1 MPDNSEPE
9 ATSICPN
16 CQALNP
22 PNTLV
27 CASCGI
33 SLAGFEAAL
42 PRFRQLQSEQAQAH
56 NEAVTER
63 ISELAQAEADRG
75 HWVFGRQVRILLAIA
90 VVVGLLAVVGSGFLG
105 NQVRLR
111 KERLAKQYKTA
122 QACLDSGRYQCA
134 RDELIALLREDAE
147 YLGAQQSLA
156 QARYRLA
163 EQYANNGQWQAGINE
178 LKAQLRESPGDK
190 IASWMIQDMYARWLA
205 DALRRGDWW
214 TATRLRMRAKILQ
227 SRSDGE

>member
-63 ISELAQAEADRG
+63 ISELAQAEADRS
-75 HWVFGRQVRILLAIA
+75 HRAYGRQVRLLLVVAA
-90 VVVGLLAVVGSGFLG
+90 VVGLLAVLGSGLLG

-111 KERLAKQYKTA
+111 KERLARQYESA
-122 QACLDSGRYQCA
+122 LACLSSGRYQCA
-134 RDELIALLREDAE
+134 RDELVTLLREDST
-147 YLGAQQSLA
+147 YLGAQENLA
-156 QARYRLA
+156 QARYGLA
-163 EQYANNGQWQAGINE
+163 EQYASNGQWQAGINE
-178 LKAQLRESPGDK
+178 LKAQLRDSPDDTTALWK
-190 IASWMIQDMYARWLA
+190 VQEMYDRWLA
-205 DALRRGDWW
+205 DAIRRGDWR
-214 TATRLRMRAKILQ
+214 TVLRLQVRIGVLASPSEGR
-227 SRSDGE
+227 